1 VIKKSYEI
9 LNSTSQF
16 LNYNLLLLYGENFG
30 LKKDIKESIKQALEQ
45 KDNDIEFIS
54 LDENEIIN
62 NEERFFNSVYSDSLF
77 SSKKIITINNGT
89 DKIIDQIK
97 YVTEKYPE
105 NVFLIIFSNILE
117 KKSKLRNFFE
127 KNNKVICVPCYLDN
141 YRDLQIIA
149 VTELKKNNIILSKE
163 SINLLI
169 EQSNSDRN
177 NLKNEIEKIKSF
189 AVENKSVELSKL
201 KSIINFSGEYKS
213 DSLINE
219 CLNGNILQYKNILS
233 ELYSYTVNYV
243 FMLRILSNKVQRLLS
258 IKETKNKSE
267 NFDSLINAFKP
278 PIFWQDKPNVKKQLT
293 IWNINDLI
301 NIKNEINITELLCKK
316 NPQIS
321 KMIFFKF
328 FNKICKKA
336 NSFS

>member
-1 VIKKSYEI
+1 MIKKSYEI

-30 LKKDIKESIKQALEQ
+30 LKKDIKESIKKTLKQ
-45 KDNDIEFIS
+45 KDSNIEFIS
-54 LDENEIIN
+54 LDESEVIN
-62 NEERFFNSVYSDSLF
+62 NEESFFNSVYSDSLF

-89 DKIIDQIK
+89 DKIINQTK
-97 YVTEKYPE
+97 YLVEKYPE
-105 NVFLIIFSNILE
+105 NVFLIIFANILE

-127 KNNKVICVPCYLDN
+127 KNTKTLCIPCYLDN

-189 AVENKSVELSKL
+189 SIENKSVELDKL
-201 KSIINFSGEYKS
+201 KAIINFSGEYKS

-219 CLNGNILQYKNILS
+219 CLSGNIMQYKNVLS
-233 ELYSYTVNYV
+233 ELYSYTINYV
-243 FMLRILSNKVQRLLS
+243 FMLRILSNKVQRLLNM
-258 IKETKNKSE
+258 KEMKNNNESL
-267 NFDSLINAFKP
+267 DSLINGCKP

-293 IWNINDLI
+293 IWNVNDLE
-301 NIKNEINITELLCKK
+301 NIKDEINITELMCKK

-321 KMIFFKF
+321 KIIFFKF

-336 NSFS
+336 SNFS